1 LVVIYFFIR
10 FSSCISGKIRR
21 ICQRVMGLEPK
32 IPELARE
39 NGTTQEKENEKK
51 LMSDEEK
58 GKEI

>member
-1 LVVIYFFIR
+1 
-10 FSSCISGKIRR
+10 
-21 ICQRVMGLEPK
+21 MGLEPK